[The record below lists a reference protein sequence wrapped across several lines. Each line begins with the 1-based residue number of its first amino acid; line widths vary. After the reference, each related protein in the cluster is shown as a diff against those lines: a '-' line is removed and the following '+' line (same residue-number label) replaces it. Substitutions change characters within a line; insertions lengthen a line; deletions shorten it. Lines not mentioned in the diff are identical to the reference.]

1 MKHFLLTLA
10 LFSVATL
17 AMAQSPNIL
26 DPDYQNSHPNRWT
39 YGGNIGLS
47 YTYGLGVDISPRV
60 GYKLTDDLELAAI
73 VNGSLQHSEY
83 YRSLSV
89 SVGPALSYYI
99 GRAAYVSTSYQH
111 YFISQKHKTT
121 DIKYNTEEDALYI
134 GGGYMQNIG
143 GNVYVQIGASY
154 NVLYKKDKSIFS
166 TGFIPNVGIVI
177 GL

>member
-1 MKHFLLTLA
+1 MKHFLLTLV

-26 DPDYQNSHPNRWT
+26 DPNYQNSHSNRWT

-60 GYKLTDDLELAAI
+60 GYKITDDLELAAI

-99 GRAAYVSTSYQH
+99 GRAAYLSSSFQH
-111 YFISQKHKTT
+111 YFVSLKNKST
-121 DIKYNTEEDALYI
+121 DYTHNTEEDALYL
-134 GGGYMQNIG
+134 GGGYMQQL
-143 GNVYVQIGASY
+143 GNNTYLQIGASY

-166 TGFIPNVGIVI
+166 SGLVPHVGIVI